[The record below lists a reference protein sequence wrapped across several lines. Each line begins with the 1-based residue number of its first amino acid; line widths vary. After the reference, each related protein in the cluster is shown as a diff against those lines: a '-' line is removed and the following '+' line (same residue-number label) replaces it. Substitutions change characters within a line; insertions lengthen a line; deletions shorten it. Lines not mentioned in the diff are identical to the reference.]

1 MLDSYSSKELL
12 ERIADDDV
20 KAFEEIYQRHAT
32 KMLVY
37 ATKILNNQMV
47 CEDLIQNVF
56 IDFWNKRS
64 EKNINNLESY
74 LFRAVKFQIFNYF
87 RNNKFHDTDLTRLNL
102 IDLSINASKKMEF
115 EELETTIENL
125 VKKLPPRCQEIFL
138 LSRFEHKSNKEI
150 AAALGISEQAVK
162 NQVSKALIFLRE
174 NLQKGE
180 YLPIFS
186 LFFGLLAQ

>member
-1 MLDSYSSKELL
+1 MLKSYSNNELL
-12 ERIADDDV
+12 ERIAVNDT

-37 ATKILNNQMV
+37 ATNILNNQMV
-47 CEDLIQNVF
+47 CEDLVQNVF
-56 IDFWNKRS
+56 IDLWKKRNT
-64 EKNINNLESY
+64 KKITNLEAY
-74 LFRAVKFQIFNYF
+74 LFRAVKFQVFNYF
-87 RNNKFHDTDLTRLNL
+87 RNNKLRDTDLTRLN
-102 IDLSINASKKMEF
+102 IVDLSINASKKMEF
-115 EELETTIENL
+115 EELEATIQTL
-125 VKKLPPRCQEIFL
+125 VQKLPPRCQEIFV

-150 AAALGISEQAVK
+150 ASELEISEQAVK

-174 NLQKGE
+174 NLQKDE